1 MDTLLAFV
9 PCVDDLFG
17 TGCFSRH
24 RDDEKVDGCKSHF
37 GVDGCSCEDAGHKQW
52 RDRGKIVVI
61 SEDWS
66 IGGCGK

>member
-1 MDTLLAFV
+1 
-9 PCVDDLFG
+9 
-17 TGCFSRH
+17 
-24 RDDEKVDGCKSHF
+24 
-37 GVDGCSCEDAGHKQW
+37 VDGCSCEDAGHKQW